1 MDGNI
6 FQLIWFLLV
15 AVLFTGFLFLEGFDY
30 GVGML
35 VPFAGK
41 DDKERRI
48 VINSIG
54 PFWDGNEV
62 WLLTAGGAIFAAFP
76 LWYSTLFS
84 KFYLA
89 LFLILVGLIL
99 RGVAFEFHSKSKNPK
114 WRTCWDW
121 AFSIGSF
128 LPALLWGVAV
138 ANLIRGVVLPTA
150 EPLGQWSAATQWGFF
165 FSLLH
170 PFCLLGGVV
179 TFLLFLY
186 HGACFLTLK
195 VGDETVLARAKKIA
209 LRTGIILIP
218 VTVLWVVYALFQT
231 TILFSPNEA
240 GEIALQPKWLAIIT
254 VALAAVALLV
264 SVFAQWKQ
272 KFGLAFVSVAL
283 MIVFVTAT
291 VFAIMFPN
299 VLIFRNI
306 PAASLNIYNA
316 SSSLYTLKIMTIV
329 AAIFTPIVLLYQIWN
344 FWVFKKRVTNDP
356 KDLVY

>member
-1 MDGNI
+1 V
-6 FQLIWFLLV
+6 LIT
-15 AVLFTGFLFLEGFDY
+15 VLFTGFLFLEGFDY

-41 DDKERRI
+41 NDKERR
-48 VINSIG
+48 VVFNAIG

-76 LWYSTLFS
+76 LWYSKLFS
-84 KFYLA
+84 NFYLA

-99 RGVAFEFHSKSKNPK
+99 RGVAFEFHSKSESPK
-114 WRTCWDW
+114 WRSCWDW

-138 ANLIRGVVLPTA
+138 ANLIRGIVNPEAVGP
-150 EPLGQWSAATQWGFF
+150 WSFF

-195 VGDETVLARAKKIA
+195 AGDEEVLGRVKKIA
-209 LRTGIILIP
+209 LKTGIILVP
-218 VTVLWVVYALFQT
+218 VTVLWVVYALFET
-231 TILFSPNEA
+231 AILTKP
-240 GEIALQPKWLAIIT
+240 LAIIT
-254 VALAAVALLV
+254 VALLV

-272 KFGLAFVSVAL
+272 KHGLAFVSVAL
-283 MIVFVTAT
+283 MIVFVTVTA
-291 VFAIMFPN
+291 FAIMFPN
-299 VLIFRNI
+299 VLIIRDALGNVD
-306 PAASLNIYNA
+306 AVASLNIANA
-316 SSSLYTLKIMTIV
+316 SSSQYTLKIMTIV
-329 AAIFTPIVLLYQIWN
+329 AAIFTPIVLAYQIWN
-344 FWVFKKRVTNDP
+344 FWVFKKRVTSDP

>member
-1 MDGNI
+1 MLNI
-6 FQLIWFLLV
+6 IWFVLV
-15 AVLFTGFLFLEGFDY
+15 TVLFIGFLFLEGFDY

-48 VINSIG
+48 VFNSIG

-76 LWYSTLFS
+76 TWYATLFS
-84 KFYLA
+84 KFHLA

-99 RGVAFEFHSKSKNPK
+99 RGVAFEFHSKSKDPR

-121 AFSIGSF
+121 AFCIGSF

-138 ANLIRGVVLPTA
+138 SNLIRGVTLTP
-150 EPLGQWSAATQWGFF
+150 ATTHWGFF

-186 HGACFLTLK
+186 HGAAFLTLK
-195 VGDETVLARAKKIA
+195 VGDEAVLARAKSIA
-209 LRTGIILIP
+209 LRTGVILIP
-218 VTVLWVVYALFQT
+218 VTVLWVVFALFQT
-231 TILFSPNEA
+231 AILTKPV
-240 GEIALQPKWLAIIT
+240 PIIT
-254 VALAAVALLV
+254 VALAAVALLI

-272 KFGLAFVSVAL
+272 KYGIAFISVAV
-283 MIVFVTAT
+283 MIALVTVT

-299 VLIFRNI
+299 VLIIRND
-306 PAASLNIYNA
+306 PSLNLTIYNA
-316 SSSLYTLKIMTIV
+316 SSSQYTLKIMTIV
-329 AAIFTPIVLLYQIWN
+329 ALIFTPIVLLYQIWN
-344 FWVFKKRVTNDP
+344 FWVFKKRVTSDP

>member
-1 MDGNI
+1 
-6 FQLIWFLLV
+6 
-15 AVLFTGFLFLEGFDY
+15 
-30 GVGML
+30 ML

-76 LWYSTLFS
+76 LWYATLFS

-99 RGVAFEFHSKSKNPK
+99 RGVAFEFRSKNKAPK
-114 WRTCWDW
+114 WRGCWDW

-138 ANLIRGVVLPTA
+138 ANLIRGVVNPGTV
-150 EPLGQWSAATQWGFF
+150 GHWGFF

-186 HGACFLTLK
+186 HGASFLTLK
-195 VGDETVLARAKKIA
+195 VGDEAVLARVKKIA
-209 LRTGIILIP
+209 LRTGIILVP
-218 VTVLWVVYALFQT
+218 VTVLWVAYALFET
-231 TILFSPNEA
+231 AILTKP
-240 GEIALQPKWLAIIT
+240 LAIIT

-272 KFGLAFVSVAL
+272 KHGLAFVSVAL
-283 MIVFVTAT
+283 MIVFVTVTA
-291 VFAIMFPN
+291 FAIMFPN
-299 VLIFRNI
+299 VLIIRGA
-306 PAASLNIYNA
+306 PEASLTIYNA
-316 SSSLYTLKIMTIV
+316 SSSQYTLKIMTIV

-344 FWVFKKRVTNDP
+344 FWVFKKRVTSDP

>member
-1 MDGNI
+1 MEYNI

-48 VINSIG
+48 VINTIG

-76 LWYSTLFS
+76 LWYATLFS

-99 RGVAFEFHSKSKNPK
+99 RGVAFEFHSKSKDPK
-114 WRTCWDW
+114 WRVCWDW

-138 ANLIRGVVLPTA
+138 ANLIRGVTLTPT
-150 EPLGQWSAATQWGFF
+150 TTHWGFF

-186 HGACFLTLK
+186 HGASFLTLK
-195 VGDETVLARAKKIA
+195 VGDETVLARVKKIA
-209 LRTGIILIP
+209 LRTGIVLIP

-231 TILFSPNEA
+231 TILTKP
-240 GEIALQPKWLAIIT
+240 LAIIT

-272 KFGLAFVSVAL
+272 KHGLAFVSVAL
-283 MIVFVTAT
+283 MIVFVTVT

-299 VLIFRNI
+299 VLIIRNA
-306 PAASLNIYNA
+306 PEASLTIANA

-329 AAIFTPIVLLYQIWN
+329 ALIFTPIVLLYQIWN
-344 FWVFKKRVTNDP
+344 FWVYKKRVTSDP

>member
-1 MDGNI
+1 MLNI
-6 FQLIWFLLV
+6 IWFILV
-15 AVLFTGFLFLEGFDY
+15 TVLFIGFLFLEGFDY

-41 DDKERRI
+41 DDKERRV

-76 LWYSTLFS
+76 FWYATLFS

-114 WRTCWDW
+114 WRNCWDW
-121 AFSIGSF
+121 AFCIGSF

-138 ANLIRGVVLPTA
+138 ANLIRGVNLTLPPIVTPA
-150 EPLGQWSAATQWGFF
+150 EIANIRPTWGFF

-195 VGDETVLARAKKIA
+195 VGDEAVLARVKKIA
-209 LRTGIILIP
+209 LRTGIILVP
-218 VTVLWVVYALFQT
+218 VTVLWVVFALFQT

-240 GEIALQPKWLAIIT
+240 GEIVLQPKLLAIIT

-272 KFGLAFVSVAL
+272 KYGLAFVSIAL
-283 MIVFVTAT
+283 MIVFVTVT
-291 VFAIMFPN
+291 VFAIMYPN
-299 VLIFRNI
+299 VLIIRND
-306 PAASLNIYNA
+306 PGASLTIWNA
-316 SSSLYTLKIMTIV
+316 SSSQYTLKIMTIV
-329 AAIFTPIVLLYQIWN
+329 ALIFTPIVLLYQIWN
-344 FWVFKKRVTNDP
+344 FWVYKKRVTSDP

>member
-1 MDGNI
+1 MLSI
-6 FQLIWFLLV
+6 IWFVLIT
-15 AVLFTGFLFLEGFDY
+15 VLFVGFLFLEGFDY

-41 DDKERRI
+41 DDKERRV

-76 LWYSTLFS
+76 LWYAELFS

-114 WRTCWDW
+114 WRNCWDW
-121 AFSIGSF
+121 AFCIGSF

-138 ANLIRGVVLPTA
+138 ANLIRGVSTDTGWL
-150 EPLGQWSAATQWGFF
+150 FF
-165 FSLLH
+165 IKLLH

-195 VGDETVLARAKKIA
+195 VGDEAVLARAKKIA
-209 LRTGIILIP
+209 LRTGIILVP
-218 VTVLWVVYALFQT
+218 VTVLWVVFTLFQT
-231 TILFSPNEA
+231 AILTKP
-240 GEIALQPKWLAIIT
+240 LAIIT

-272 KFGLAFVSVAL
+272 KYGLAFVSVAL
-283 MIVFVTAT
+283 MIVFVTVT
-291 VFAIMFPN
+291 VFAIMYPN
-299 VLIFRNI
+299 VLIVRDGV
-306 PAASLNIYNA
+306 SLTIEAA
-316 SSSLYTLKIMTIV
+316 SSSQYTLKIMTIV
-329 AAIFTPIVLLYQIWN
+329 ALIFTPIVLLYQIWN
-344 FWVFKKRVTNDP
+344 FWVYKKRVTSDP

>member
-1 MDGNI
+1 MTYEVL
-6 FQLIWFLLV
+6 QLIWFILIT
-15 AVLFTGFLFLEGFDY
+15 VLFTGFLFLEGFDY

-41 DDKERRI
+41 DDKERRV

-99 RGVAFEFHSKSKNPK
+99 RGVSFEFHSKSKNPK
-114 WRTCWDW
+114 WRSFWDW
-121 AFSIGSF
+121 ALSIGSF
-128 LPALLWGVAV
+128 LSALLWGVAV
-138 ANLIRGVVLPTA
+138 ANLIRGVV
-150 EPLGQWSAATQWGFF
+150 AAKEGWDFF
-165 FSLLH
+165 LSILH

-179 TFLLFLY
+179 VFLLFLY
-186 HGACFLTLK
+186 HGASFLTLK

-209 LRTGIILIP
+209 LRTGLILVP
-218 VTVLWVVYALFQT
+218 VTVLWVVWAVFETPILTKPVAL
-231 TILFSPNEA
+231 
-240 GEIALQPKWLAIIT
+240 IT

-264 SVFAQWKQ
+264 SVFTQWKG
-272 KFGLAFVSVAL
+272 KHGIAFISIGIMIAL
-283 MIVFVTAT
+283 VTVT
-291 VFAIMFPN
+291 VFAILFPN
-299 VLIFRNI
+299 VLIVRDLTGIVGGI
-306 PAASLNIYNA
+306 PISAAAS
-316 SSSLYTLKIMTIV
+316 SFYTLKIMTIV
-329 AAIFTPIVLLYQIWN
+329 AVIFTPIMLLYQIWN
-344 FWVFKKRVTNDP
+344 FWVFKKRVTSDP

>member
-1 MDGNI
+1 MFNI
-6 FQLIWFLLV
+6 IWFILITG
-15 AVLFTGFLFLEGFDY
+15 LFIVFLFLEGFDY

-41 DDKERRI
+41 DDKERRV

-76 LWYSTLFS
+76 LWYATLFS

-99 RGVAFEFHSKSKNPK
+99 RGVAFEFHSKSKDPK

-121 AFSIGSF
+121 AFCIGSF

-138 ANLIRGVVLPTA
+138 ANLIRGVTLTPT
-150 EPLGQWSAATQWGFF
+150 TTDWGFF

-170 PFCLLGGVV
+170 PFCLLGGAV

-195 VGDETVLARAKKIA
+195 VGDEAVLARVKTIA
-209 LRTGIILIP
+209 LRTGIILVP
-218 VTVLWVVYALFQT
+218 VTVLWVVFALFQT
-231 TILFSPNEA
+231 AILTKP
-240 GEIALQPKWLAIIT
+240 LAIIT

-272 KFGLAFVSVAL
+272 KYGLAFVSIAL
-283 MIVFVTAT
+283 MIVFVTVT
-291 VFAIMFPN
+291 VFAIMYPN
-299 VLIFRNI
+299 VLIIRND
-306 PAASLNIYNA
+306 PGASLTIWNA
-316 SSSLYTLKIMTIV
+316 SSSQYTLKIMTIV
-329 AAIFTPIVLLYQIWN
+329 ALIFTPIVLLYQIWN
-344 FWVFKKRVTNDP
+344 FWVFKKRVTSDP

>member
-1 MDGNI
+1 MLNI
-6 FQLIWFLLV
+6 VWFILIT
-15 AVLFTGFLFLEGFDY
+15 VLFIGFLFLEGFDY

-76 LWYSTLFS
+76 LWYATLFS

-99 RGVAFEFHSKSKNPK
+99 RGVAFEFHSKSKDPV
-114 WRTCWDW
+114 WRNCWDW
-121 AFSIGSF
+121 AFCVGSF

-138 ANLIRGVVLPTA
+138 ANLIRGVTLTPTTTA
-150 EPLGQWSAATQWGFF
+150 WGFF

-195 VGDETVLARAKKIA
+195 VGDEAVLARVKKIA
-209 LRTGIILIP
+209 LKTGIILVP
-218 VTVLWVVYALFQT
+218 VTVLWVVFALFQT
-231 TILFSPNEA
+231 TILTKP
-240 GEIALQPKWLAIIT
+240 LAIIT

-264 SVFAQWKQ
+264 SVYAQWKQ
-272 KFGLAFVSVAL
+272 KHGLAFVSVAL
-283 MIVFVTAT
+283 MIVFVTVT
-291 VFAIMFPN
+291 VFAIMYPN
-299 VLIFRNI
+299 VLIVRND
-306 PAASLNIYNA
+306 PGASLTIWNA
-316 SSSLYTLKIMTIV
+316 SSSPYTLKIMTIV
-329 AAIFTPIVLLYQIWN
+329 ALIFTPLVLLYQIWN
-344 FWVFKKRVTNDP
+344 FWVFKKRVTGDP